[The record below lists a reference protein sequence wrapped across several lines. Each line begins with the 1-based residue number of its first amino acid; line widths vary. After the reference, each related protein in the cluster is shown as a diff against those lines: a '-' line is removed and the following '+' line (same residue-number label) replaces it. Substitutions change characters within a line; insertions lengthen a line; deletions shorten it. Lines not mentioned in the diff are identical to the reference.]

1 MTDAWKS
8 YARAP
13 EPGRRI
19 CAAAEAPAHGAKC
32 FDLDGFPLLLVR
44 VGEGLKAYVNA
55 CPHQYLPF
63 DHKGDR
69 ISSADGRVI
78 RCTSHGAGFSAETGE
93 GVEGLGL
100 GLALDPVPVSLRG
113 DEVAI
118 G

>member
-8 YARAP
+8 YRHAP
-13 EPGRRI
+13 APGQRV
-19 CAAAEAPAHGAKC
+19 CAAAAAPETGAKC
-32 FDLDGFPLLLVR
+32 FDLGGFPLLLVR
-44 VGEGLKAYVNA
+44 AGEGLKAYVNA

-78 RCTSHGAGFSAETGE
+78 RCTNHGAGFCVETGE

-100 GLALDPVPVSLRG
+100 GHMLDPVPVSVRAG
-113 DEVAI
+113 EIVI